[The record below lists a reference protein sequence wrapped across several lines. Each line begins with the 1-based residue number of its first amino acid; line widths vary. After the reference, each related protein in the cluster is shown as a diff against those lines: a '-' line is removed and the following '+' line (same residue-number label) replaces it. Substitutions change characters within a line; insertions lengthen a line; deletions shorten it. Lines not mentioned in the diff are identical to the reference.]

1 MIQASILLLSL
12 LSPLLASAF
21 TIPLNQ
27 QSSGIV
33 TCKSS
38 RSTTTAFMTK
48 VAENFDTKLVITGNN
63 IDLTDALQ
71 DYAEKRIGGLLEKLG
86 NGIVNECD
94 VHLSV
99 CKNPKVKD
107 GHRVD
112 CTTSLKGLTIHCKE
126 ERSDMYSSIDAA
138 AKALSSKL
146 QKYRSRRKQ
155 GWHSGNKMGND
166 LMEALEEL
174 ESDEIDDEV
183 AAEVSQ
189 DEADKA
195 MSKAGD
201 FIDPNEPNIMKVNSY
216 DLEQAIPIKEAVF
229 ALDYVDHDFFVF
241 KDEETGKPSIVY
253 KRNAGG
259 IGLIEIP

>member
-1 MIQASILLLSL
+1 MTRRTVLLSL
-12 LSPLLASAF
+12 SFFSPLLLVSAF
-21 TIPLNQ
+21 TVPLKQ
-27 QSSGIV
+27 QLPNPV
-33 TCKSS
+33 TKSAS
-38 RSTTTAFMTK
+38 FMTTND
-48 VAENFDTKLVITGNN
+48 ADETAAKLVITGNN
-63 IDLTDALQ
+63 IDLTTALQ
-71 DYAEKRIGGLLEKLG
+71 DYAQKRIGGLLDKLG

-99 CKNPKVKD
+99 CKNPKVKE

-126 ERSDMYSSIDAA
+126 ESSDMYTSIDSA

-146 QKYRSRRKQ
+146 QKYRARRKQ
-155 GWHSGNKMGND
+155 GWHAGNKMGDD
-166 LMEALEEL
+166 LMDALDDL
-174 ESDEIDDEV
+174 EMDEVDDEV
-183 AAEVSQ
+183 AAVVSRQ
-189 DEADKA
+189 EHDKA
-195 MSKAGD
+195 MSKGD

-216 DLEQAIPIKEAVF
+216 DLEHAIPIKEAVF

-241 KDEETGKPSIVY
+241 KNEETGNPSIVY

>member
-1 MIQASILLLSL
+1 MIQTSILLLLL
-12 LSPLLASAF
+12 LSPMLASAF
-21 TIPLNQ
+21 TIPLNL
-27 QSSGIV
+27 QSSSLV

-38 RSTTTAFMTK
+38 RSTTTAYMTK
-48 VAENFDTKLVITGNN
+48 IDETDAKLVITGNN

-86 NGIVNECD
+86 SGIVNECD

-99 CKNPKVKD
+99 CKNPKVQD

-126 ERSDMYSSIDAA
+126 ERSDMYASIDAA

-146 QKYRSRRKQ
+146 QKYRARRKQ

-174 ESDEIDDEV
+174 ESDEIEDEV
-183 AAEVSQ
+183 ARE
-189 DEADKA
+189 EKEKA

-216 DLEQAIPIKEAVF
+216 DLEHAIPIKEAVF